1 MPMREA
7 CLKSESLQPLLA
19 PSTSGA
25 RCACAG
31 EAAGEF
37 SSSWKPECAAPIAE
51 NPPLESGVR
60 IALLIP
66 AYQPSPALIDLVQTL
81 CDGKW
86 EAIVVVDDGSG
97 PEYTWLFKKIAEL
110 PKVKI
115 IPHAVNLGKGSAL
128 KTGINAILCAYPG
141 LAGIVT
147 ADADGQHD
155 PADIRQV
162 ASRFQESPEALV
174 LGVRS
179 FKGTVPLRSR
189 VGNEITRLIMRAVV
203 GQSLTDTQTGL
214 RVIPRTLLAKLLT
227 VSSSGY
233 EFELEML
240 IAVKHLRI
248 ELIEQPIRTI
258 YESGNRSS
266 HFQPL
271 RDSMRI
277 YFVLLRFAL
286 ISLTTAALDN
296 VVFYVL
302 FHMTGNILES
312 QVGARCAAV
321 LFQYPCVRR
330 AVFISNERHRIL
342 LPRYLLLVAANAALS
357 YAGIELLTRVALL
370 GVFPAKIAVE
380 TILFIANFA
389 IQRDFVFTR
398 YPGSPTVPVVSPTP
412 SYPFDAAELQGA
424 RRIPRE

>member
-1 MPMREA
+1 MGVKPMREA
-7 CLKSESLQPLLA
+7 CLKSESLQPALPL
-19 PSTSGA
+19 STSGGRNA
-25 RCACAG
+25 SAE

-37 SSSWKPECAAPIAE
+37 SSSRKPECASPLVK
-51 NPPLESGVR
+51 NPRPESGVG

-81 CDGKW
+81 CGGEWK
-86 EAIVVVDDGSG
+86 AIVVVDDGSG
-97 PEYTWLFKKIAEL
+97 PEYAWLFKKIAEL
-110 PKVKI
+110 PKVKV

-128 KTGINAILCAYPG
+128 KTGMNAILCAYPG

-162 ASRFQESPEALV
+162 AIRFQESPEAIV

-179 FKGTVPLRSR
+179 FKGAVPLRSR

-203 GQSLTDTQTGL
+203 GYRLTDTQTGL
-214 RVIPRTLLAKLLT
+214 RAIPGTLLPRLLT
-227 VSSSGY
+227 MSSSGY

-240 IAVKHLRI
+240 IVVKHLRI
-248 ELIEQPIRTI
+248 QLIEQPIRTI
-258 YESGNRSS
+258 YEPGNRSS

-286 ISLTTAALDN
+286 ISLTTALLDN
-296 VVFYVL
+296 VVFYFL
-302 FHMTGNILES
+302 FRMTGNVFAS

-321 LFQYPCVRR
+321 LFQYPLVRR

-342 LPRYLLLVAANAALS
+342 LPRYLLLVTANAALS
-357 YAGIELLTRVALL
+357 YAGIELLTRAAAV
-370 GVFPAKIAVE
+370 GVLPAKIAVE
-380 TILFIANFA
+380 TILFLANFA
-389 IQRDFVFTR
+389 IQRDLVFTR
-398 YPGSPTVPVVSPTP
+398 RKSSPNVSLVSPTP
-412 SYPFDAAELQGA
+412 TVTTEIL
-424 RRIPRE
+424 

>member
-1 MPMREA
+1 MREA
-7 CLKSESLQPLLA
+7 CLKSESLRPVWP
-19 PSTSGA
+19 PSTSGG
-25 RCACAG
+25 RCASAG
-31 EAAGEF
+31 QAADEF
-37 SSSWKPECAAPIAE
+37 SSSWKLESASAVVN
-51 NPPLESGVR
+51 NPQVESGVG

-66 AYQPSPALIDLVQTL
+66 AYQPNSALIDLVKTL
-81 CDGKW
+81 CGSEW

-97 PEYTWLFKKIAEL
+97 PEYASLFKKIAEL
-110 PKVKI
+110 PKVTV

-155 PADIRQV
+155 PADIRLV
-162 ASRFQESPEALV
+162 ATRFQQSPGALV

-189 VGNEITRLIMRAVV
+189 IGNEITRLTMRVVV
-203 GQSLTDTQTGL
+203 GHSLTDTQTGL
-214 RVIPRTLLAKLLT
+214 RAIPRALLARLLT

-240 IAVKHLRI
+240 IAVKHLGI
-248 ELIEQPIRTI
+248 GLIEQPIRTI
-258 YESGNRSS
+258 YEPGNRSS

-296 VVFYVL
+296 IVFYFL
-302 FHMTGNILES
+302 FHITGNVLES
-312 QVGARCAAV
+312 QAGARCAAV
-321 LFQYPCVRR
+321 LFQYPSVRR

-357 YAGIELLTRVALL
+357 YAGIELLTRVAVL

-398 YPGSPTVPVVSPTP
+398 HTSSSAVSVVFSN
-412 SYPFDAAELQGA
+412 SIPF
-424 RRIPRE
+424 R